1 MQLQLR
7 LRCFEEISYFSL
19 NCGAKLVGYFEICNN
34 FAKKNVKKPKVSP
47 IMKKII
53 GIGNAL
59 VDILATLH
67 DDSLL
72 SEFGLP
78 KGSMTLIG
86 DAEQCRIQ
94 ERFASLDVQRATGG
108 SAGNTMLAL
117 ANLGVYPGFI
127 GTVGDDAT
135 GHFFADNCEE
145 RGIKPYLAF
154 LPLQSGIAYTFIS
167 PNGERTFA
175 TYLGAAAMMQPEN
188 LSPAMFD
195 GYDYLYVEGY
205 LVQNHELIL
214 RAVELAKAAGLK
226 VCLDLA
232 SYNIV
237 AADHEFFS
245 HLVTNYVDI
254 VFANE
259 EEARAFSALEP
270 EAALGYL
277 HSLCEVAV
285 VKLGAAGSSMMR
297 GEERVRLDAME
308 VEKVVD
314 TTAAGDFF
322 AAGVMYGLMND
333 CNLHQCAELGTLLS
347 GHVIQTIGTK
357 LSVETWNEIKLNV
370 ARIVGK

>member
-1 MQLQLR
+1 MQ
-7 LRCFEEISYFSL
+7 
-19 NCGAKLVGYFEICNN
+19 
-34 FAKKNVKKPKVSP
+34 KKPKVNP
-47 IMKKII
+47 FMKKII

-59 VDILATLH
+59 VDVLATLR

-117 ANLGVYPGFI
+117 ANLGACPGFI
-127 GTVGDDAT
+127 GTVGDDVT
-135 GHFFADNCEE
+135 GHFFADNCVE
-145 RGIKPYLAF
+145 RGIKPYLSF

-167 PNGERTFA
+167 PDGQRTFA

-188 LSPAMFD
+188 LSPAMFE

-205 LVQNHELIL
+205 LVQNHDLIL
-214 RAVELAKAAGLK
+214 RAVELAKSAGLK

-270 EAALGYL
+270 EAALEHL

-285 VKLGAAGSSMMR
+285 VKLGAAGSSIMR
-297 GEERVRLDAME
+297 DGERVVLAAME
-308 VEKVVD
+308 VDKVVD

-333 CNLHQCAELGTLLS
+333 CSLQQCAELGTLLS

-357 LSVETWNEIKLNV
+357 LTTETWNEIKLNV